1 MELEQRDLRHAQ
13 DNATRV
19 YGSPLPGIL
28 CSVIPGCGTEGIK
41 VTVVAVR
48 LQAACANKSK
58 NESDSYFLH
67 NKMGFHVSTNI
78 HAVLQSTVLF
88 KVLRPITDAENV

>member
-1 MELEQRDLRHAQ
+1 MHKIMQQGYMAVHCQESFSVLPFLDVELKELRLLWWQ
-13 DNATRV
+13 SGCRQPVQTRA
-19 YGSPLPGIL
+19 
-28 CSVIPGCGTEGIK
+28 K
-41 VTVVAVR
+41 MNQTV
-48 LQAACANKSK
+48 
-58 NESDSYFLH
+58 SYFLH